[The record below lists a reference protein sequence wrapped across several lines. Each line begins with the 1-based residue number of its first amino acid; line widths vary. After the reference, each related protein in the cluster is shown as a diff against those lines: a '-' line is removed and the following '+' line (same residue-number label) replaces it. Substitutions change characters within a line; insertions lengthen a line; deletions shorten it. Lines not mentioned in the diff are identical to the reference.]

1 MNRHAQAMVVFSSS
15 SLIRHQNFLCSKKS
29 IQPPL
34 PYLIDIDNKE
44 KDTLKKL
51 SHSVNN
57 LSQPQYQYYSSSVCH
72 IVFMY
77 LYLSVSVLFPHIK
90 GAFTYQLTLKRH
102 IKAFFRCIMFFVY
115 LLDKFTFLACFFPHL
130 SSSFNMLSAD
140 IFARPP
146 QLTLC

>member
-1 MNRHAQAMVVFSSS
+1 MNRYAQAMVVFPSS

-102 IKAFFRCIMFFVY
+102 IKAFFRCIMFFVQ
-115 LLDKFTFLACFFPHL
+115 LLDNFTFIACFFPH
-130 SSSFNMLSAD
+130 F
-140 IFARPP
+140 IFFFSTFCQLAFLPDPP
-146 QLTLC
+146 PPS